1 MQLCRVPL
9 NELAGGCCNNGSINA
24 QVHTYGVIESDVTVT
39 ELGSQRESC
48 NYRWTKS
55 KVTTVQY
62 TELHQNLM

>member
-48 NYRWTKS
+48 IYDCMQLPLDQK
-55 KVTTVQY
+55 QGHY
-62 TELHQNLM
+62 CAIH